1 MQKASGQDAKRQPN
15 KRPCQG
21 TDAQKLCLCEAPSSR
36 EPWRFGQEREI
47 PALSRCP
54 EPRKQIDR
62 GEYKKDMNVLIQVGH
77 QVIAAVLNWNRNAQP
92 SRSDAVLTLD
102 LDTHRHGSI
111 LNTAKIQTLVISRQ
125 VAVINGAVYC
135 ILADCLLVI
144 APCFRTYR
152 QLRCSGQNVLVH
164 EVCLKCNLISTV
176 LQ

>member
-1 MQKASGQDAKRQPN
+1 MC

-21 TDAQKLCLCEAPSSR
+21 VDAQKLCLCEAPASR

-47 PALSRCP
+47 PTFLGRCP
-54 EPRKQIDR
+54 GPLKQIDR

-77 QVIAAVLNWNRNAQP
+77 QVIALAWHWNGNAQP
-92 SRSDAVLTLD
+92 SRSDAVLILD

-111 LNTAKIQTLVISRQ
+111 PNTAKIPTLVISRQ
-125 VAVINGAVYC
+125 VAVINGAVYG

-144 APCFRTYR
+144 APCFKTYR
-152 QLRCSGQNVLVH
+152 QLRCSGQNVLLHDVS
-164 EVCLKCNLISTV
+164 LKCNLVSTA